1 MLMIGRLAPKIA
13 GAPARVAA
21 CRSGVAAIEFAL
33 CLPFL
38 LGAGLMGLEVANR
51 AIAQT
56 QVTQLAAQIADN
68 ASRIGD
74 TSTLQDRKI
83 YESDID
89 DLLRGAAVQGGN
101 RLDLLEHGRV
111 IISSLEVVP
120 GTDDRQYIHW
130 QRCAGKKN
138 HVSNYGLEGDG
149 LDGGLPGMGPPGKEV
164 WAFPDEA
171 VIFVEVAYD
180 YQSLV
185 GPRFGMGGEI
195 NSTASFTVRDD
206 RDLTQ
211 IYQRIPADPDPV
223 ASCSTYDDPTAAT
236 SAT

>member
-1 MLMIGRLAPKIA
+1 MRMTDRLARAVA
-13 GAPARVAA
+13 GVWR
-21 CRSGVAAIEFAL
+21 CRGGVAATEFAL

-38 LGAGLMGLEVANR
+38 LSAGLMGLEVANR
-51 AIAQT
+51 AIVQT
-56 QVTQLAAQIADN
+56 QVAQIAAQIADN

-83 YESDID
+83 YEADID
-89 DLLRGAAVQGGN
+89 DLLRGAAVQGGA
-101 RLDLLEHGRV
+101 RLDLFGHGRV
-111 IISSLEVVP
+111 IVSSLEVVP

-130 QRCAGKKN
+130 QRCAGTK
-138 HVSNYGLEGDG
+138 HHPSSYGLEGDG
-149 LDGGLPGMGPPGKEV
+149 LNGGLPGMGPKGKEV

-195 NSTASFTVRDD
+195 VSTASFTVRDD

-211 IYQRIPADPDPV
+211 IYQRDTSAPDPV
-223 ASCSTYDDPTAAT
+223 ARCDAYNDPTLST
-236 SAT
+236 

>member
-1 MLMIGRLAPKIA
+1 MNRRLS
-13 GAPARVAA
+13 ARFARALARLKA
-21 CRSGVAAIEFAL
+21 CRGGVAATEFAL

-38 LGAGLMGLEVANR
+38 LGAGLMGLDVANR
-51 AIAQT
+51 AIVQT
-56 QVTQLAAQIADN
+56 QVAQLAAQIADN

-101 RLDLLEHGRV
+101 RLDLFEHGRV

-120 GTDDRQYIHW
+120 GTDDQQYIHW
-130 QRCAGKKN
+130 QRCAGKKI
-138 HVSNYGLEGDG
+138 HASSYGAEGDG
-149 LDGGLPGMGPPGKEV
+149 LTGGLAGMGPPGEEV

-185 GPRFGMGGEI
+185 GQRFGLSGEI
-195 NSTASFTVRDD
+195 VSTASFTVRDD

-211 IYQRIPADPDPV
+211 IYQRDPANPDTV
-223 ASCSTYDDPTAAT
+223 ARCSAYDNPIAST
-236 SAT
+236 